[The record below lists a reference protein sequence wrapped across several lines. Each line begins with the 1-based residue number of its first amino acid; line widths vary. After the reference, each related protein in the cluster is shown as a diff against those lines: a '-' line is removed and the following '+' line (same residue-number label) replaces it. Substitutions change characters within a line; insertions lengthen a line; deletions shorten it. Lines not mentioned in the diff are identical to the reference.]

1 MKSTKYIIYK
11 VFNKSLKMKLEILLV
26 FVLLHNYLADSSPED
41 ISGFDEGSGLG
52 DEFNTKSVEERS
64 FI

>member
-1 MKSTKYIIYK
+1 
-11 VFNKSLKMKLEILLV
+11 MKLEILLV